1 MVRSILLIDD
11 DADEIEIL
19 NEAVEMVGSD
29 STCDW
34 AEGAEM
40 AYGVLRVSRPDL
52 ILLDFNMPVH
62 NGLVC
67 LEEIKKKK
75 ELRHIPVIMYSTC
88 IDNTLQQEAMNKGA
102 FRCIQKPISV
112 YDLVKEL
119 RTLFTQVWSQ

>member
-19 NEAVEMVGSD
+19 NEAVEMAGSD

-40 AYGVLRVSRPDL
+40 AYGVLRFARPDL
-52 ILLDFNMPVH
+52 IFLDYNMPGH
-62 NGLVC
+62 NGLAC

-75 ELRHIPVIMYSTC
+75 ELQHIPVIMYSTC
-88 IDNTLQQEAMNKGA
+88 IDTFLQQEAMNRGA
-102 FRCIQKPISV
+102 FRCIQKPTSV

-119 RTLFTQVWSQ
+119 QHLFAQV

>member
-11 DADEIEIL
+11 DADEINIL
-19 NEAVEMVGSD
+19 SEAVEMAGSD

-34 AEGAEM
+34 AEGAEK
-40 AYGVLRVSRPDL
+40 AYFVLRVARPDL
-52 ILLDFNMPVH
+52 ILLDYNMPGS

-75 ELRHIPVIMYSTC
+75 ELQHIPVIMYSTC
-88 IDNTLQQEAMNKGA
+88 IDNDLQQKAMNRGA
-102 FRCIQKPISV
+102 FRCIQKPTSV

-119 RTLFTQVWSQ
+119 KSLFIEVE

>member
-1 MVRSILLIDD
+1 MIDD

-19 NEAVEMVGSD
+19 NEAVEMAGSD

-34 AEGAEM
+34 AEGAEK
-40 AYGVLRVSRPDL
+40 AYGVLLVRRPDL
-52 ILLDFNMPVH
+52 IFLDYNMPGP

-67 LEEIKKKK
+67 LEEIKRKK

-88 IDNTLQQEAMNKGA
+88 IDYHLQQEAMNKGA
-102 FRCIQKPISV
+102 FRCIQKPTSV

-119 RTLFTQVWSQ
+119 KKLFTQV

>member
-19 NEAVEMVGSD
+19 NEAVEMAGSN

-40 AYGVLRVSRPDL
+40 AYGILRLARPDL
-52 ILLDFNMPVH
+52 ILLDYNMPGP
-62 NGLVC
+62 NGLAC

-75 ELRHIPVIMYSTC
+75 EICHIPVIMYSTC
-88 IDNTLQQEAMNKGA
+88 IDYGLQQEAMNRGA
-102 FRCIQKPISV
+102 FCCLQKPTSV
-112 YDLVKEL
+112 FDLVKEL
-119 RTLFTQVWSQ
+119 KNLFTQV